1 MAKTDE
7 HLKNTLAKTISDLE
21 RMQMGRRM
29 KQWNLPWTWR
39 GMPIAREDSQ
49 QNGFENQQYGWKVSM
64 MEQFIKDSELFRFR
78 VENKQKCWKQ
88 KYNKKSMQ

>member
-39 GMPIAREDSQ
+39 GTPIAREDSQ